1 MKLRIICTLLLAS
14 ASLAAAQSTAHWSYE
29 GKTGPIVWS
38 KLDPAYQACNK
49 GHEQSPIDIRGAH
62 INKALEPVEYHYLS
76 GGVTVVNNGH
86 ALQVNVHP
94 GSYIVTGGVRYDLIQ
109 FHFHSPSEE
118 AIRGKFADMDVHL
131 VHKSA
136 DGKLLVIA
144 VRFLRDQDIPN
155 ALLATLT
162 DNLPKKEGK
171 EVVVTDMINPGGL
184 LPADRG
190 YYTYTGSL
198 TTPPCTEGVRWIV
211 YEQEMT
217 MSRTQYRAFQ
227 SLYKINSRP
236 LQDAH
241 GRRIEVT
248 P

>member
-1 MKLRIICTLLLAS
+1 MKLSIVCMFLLAT

-29 GKTGPIVWS
+29 GKTGPIVWG
-38 KLDPAYQACNK
+38 KLDPSYQACGK
-49 GHEQSPIDIRGAH
+49 GHEQSPIDLRGAH
-62 INKALEPVEYHYLS
+62 LNKALEPVEFHYIS
-76 GGVTVVNNGH
+76 GGVTMVNNGH
-86 ALQVNVHP
+86 AIQVNVHP
-94 GSYIVTGGVRYDLIQ
+94 GSYILVGGVRYDLLQ
-109 FHFHSPSEE
+109 FHFHAPSEE
-118 AIRGKFADMDVHL
+118 AIRGKFADLDVHM

-144 VRFLRDQDIPN
+144 VRFLQDRDIPN
-155 ALLATLT
+155 ALLATLA

-171 EVVVTDMINPGGL
+171 EVAITDMINPGGF

-190 YYTYTGSL
+190 YYSYMGSL
-198 TTPPCTEGVRWIV
+198 TTPPCTEGVHWIV
-211 YEQEMT
+211 YQQEMP
-217 MSRTQYRAFQ
+217 MSRYQFRAFQ
-227 SLYKINSRP
+227 SIYKINSRP